1 MDYLLTRTARDMRT
15 LMHLLD
21 RIDRFALARQRLVT
35 VPLLR
40 QVLQGEAAEA
50 GAPT

>member
-1 MDYLLTRTARDMRT
+1 MDYLLTRAARDMGT
-15 LMHLLD
+15 LMQWLD
-21 RIDRFALARQRLVT
+21 RIDRFALARQRTVT

-40 QVLQGEAAEA
+40 QVLQEDPADA